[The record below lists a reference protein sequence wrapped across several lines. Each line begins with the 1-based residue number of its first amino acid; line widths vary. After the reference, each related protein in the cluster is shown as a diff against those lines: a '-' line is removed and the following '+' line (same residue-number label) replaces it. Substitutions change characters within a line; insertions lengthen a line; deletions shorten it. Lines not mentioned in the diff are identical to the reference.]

1 MWHKNILAVG
11 DCVLV
16 QAHPNVT
23 YDQKIAIEDEL
34 DIHNINA
41 RFTND
46 GIVEINFGERTAFQY
61 DLHKEVCTWFSKSKN
76 QIVEVETS
84 MYDGLVRAGLGMETL
99 VNVEDG
105 DLRNN
110 FVVLVA
116 WRDR

>member
-34 DIHNINA
+34 DIHNINS
-41 RFTND
+41 RFGN
-46 GIVEINFGERTAFQY
+46 GIVEINFGERTAFQF
-61 DLHKEVCTWFSKSKN
+61 DIHKRICTWFSKSEN

-84 MYDGLVRAGLGMETL
+84 MRDGLVRSGLGMETK
-99 VNVEDG
+99 VEDG
-105 DLRNN
+105 NLRNN

-116 WRDR
+116 WRGR